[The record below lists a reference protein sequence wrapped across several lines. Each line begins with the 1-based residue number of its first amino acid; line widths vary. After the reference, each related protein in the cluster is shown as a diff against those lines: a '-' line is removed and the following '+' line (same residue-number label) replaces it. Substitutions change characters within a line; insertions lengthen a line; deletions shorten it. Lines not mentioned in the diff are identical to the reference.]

1 MNVLKKV
8 SIRLMVLFIAV
19 SLCIPA
25 GVYAQQAKQEK
36 LHFSIVTAGTVGVWY
51 MLGGAIAGVIGKY
64 VPNTKATSEAT
75 TGSIDNMKLLI
86 AGEAG
91 MGFAYDYHVAWANE
105 GKVNGIPGKNKIRL
119 VMGFYEQP
127 LHIVTKVGTGIT
139 SVMQLKGKRVSTGA
153 PNSGSEEQVE
163 YIFKALG
170 IDIKKDI
177 KQEKLGLNEAVEA
190 LKDGKIDAFIWSIPV
205 PTGGMI
211 DLASTPGLKIVMLP
225 LGGEAAEKVMK
236 AKPGVFHKVIFPKGC
251 YAGVER
257 DVEGLGIT
265 GVLLAMDSFPAERL
279 YQIVNAI
286 FNHKD
291 ELTAVFKGVEKLTP
305 ATAVGQVTPD
315 ALKYLH
321 LGAHRFFKEK
331 GVLK

>member
-1 MNVLKKV
+1 MNVRKMITV
-8 SIRLMVLFIAV
+8 TFVVLFIV
-19 SLCIPA
+19 SLCVPA
-25 GVYAQQAKQEK
+25 GVNAQQPKREK
-36 LHFSIVTAGTVGVWY
+36 LSFSIVTAGTVGVWY
-51 MLGGAIAGVIGKY
+51 MLGGAIGGVIKKY
-64 VPNTKATSEAT
+64 VPNTEATSEAT

-105 GKVNGIPGKNKIRL
+105 GKVTGIPGKNKIRL
-119 VMGFYEQP
+119 VMGCYEQP
-127 LHIVTKVGTGIT
+127 LHIVTKEGTGIT
-139 SVMQLKGKRVSTGA
+139 SMMQLKGKRVSTGA
-153 PNSGSEEQVE
+153 PNSGSEEQAE

-177 KQEKLGLNEAVEA
+177 KQEKLGLNEAVGA
-190 LKDGKIDAFIWSIPV
+190 LKDDKIDAFMWSIPV

-211 DLASTPGLKIVMLP
+211 DLASTPGLKVVMVP
-225 LGGEAAEKVMK
+225 LGGELADKVMK
-236 AKPGVFHKVIFPKGC
+236 AKPGVFHKVIYPKGC
-251 YAGVER
+251 YNGVER

-265 GVLLAMDSFPAERL
+265 GVLLAMDTFPEDRL
-279 YQIVNAI
+279 YEIVKAI

-291 ELTAVFKGVEKLTP
+291 ELTAVFKGVEKMTP

-321 LGAHRFFKEK
+321 PGAQRFFKEK